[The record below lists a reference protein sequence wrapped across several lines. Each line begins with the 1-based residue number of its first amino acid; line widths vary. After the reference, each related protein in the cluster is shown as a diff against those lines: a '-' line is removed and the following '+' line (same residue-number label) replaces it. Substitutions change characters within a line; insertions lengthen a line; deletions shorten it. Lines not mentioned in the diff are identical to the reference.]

1 MSKYISKEN
10 ESLTKHPVIWLV
22 SAVFLVGTVQTAL
35 LTSNTNAM
43 QGISTWMIWLFMCCL
58 VISCFLVGRSGH
70 ARAEWRTLFG
80 FPVIGMLLFFIG
92 ITEIMTTAG
101 AHYDASRPFAAAQAA
116 MMPTIA
122 VLGVTVGPVALT
134 IFLLVKAWPDR
145 LRLFKAS

>member
-1 MSKYISKEN
+1 MSKSISKDN

-35 LTSNTNAM
+35 LISNTRAM
-43 QGISTWMIWLFMCCL
+43 QGISVWMVWLFMSCL
-58 VISCFLVGRSGH
+58 VVSCFLVIRSSH
-70 ARAEWRTLFG
+70 ARAEWKTLFG
-80 FPVIGMLLFFIG
+80 FPLIGMLLFFLG
-92 ITEIMTTAG
+92 ITEIMTTTG

-116 MMPTIA
+116 MMPMIA

-145 LRLFKAS
+145 LRLFKAN